1 MGDLPAYAKAL
12 ETMVTLAEQ
21 LPVQQTISIE
31 PADPLSFAAR
41 MDQSLRGRDQD
52 NRDFTWQ
59 DVWRLDDTQF
69 SSLCSPPSP
78 SALPQPS
85 SSSSSS
91 SASSVQARSGS
102 VGKSDSLR
110 SLMRSRRQSLV
121 APLSGTGDA
130 QSPTP
135 NGQDDSTARLA
146 ALKADGEPFYLRE
159 EVRAVLSLLQD
170 HYLFEAA
177 YSEFL
182 TAIQCTPAAG

>member
-21 LPVQQTISIE
+21 LPVQQTLSIE

-41 MDQSLRGRDQD
+41 LDQSLRGRDQD

-59 DVWRLDDTQF
+59 DVWRLDDAQF

-85 SSSSSS
+85 SSSSS
-91 SASSVQARSGS
+91 SSVQARSGS